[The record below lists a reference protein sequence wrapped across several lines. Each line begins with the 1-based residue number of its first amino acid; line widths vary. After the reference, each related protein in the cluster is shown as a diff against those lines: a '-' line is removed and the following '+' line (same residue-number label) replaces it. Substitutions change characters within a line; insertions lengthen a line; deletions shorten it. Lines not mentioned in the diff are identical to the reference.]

1 MSDRPPAP
9 AAGPVSRRA
18 LLTGGAVTAAVTAGA
33 VAVGASVLGGGDG
46 TVTAPP
52 KDVLYGGQMVPF
64 HGPHQAGIATPAQA
78 HGAFVALDLAA
89 GVDRAALRRLML
101 LLSDDAARLTQGRAP
116 LADGQPEL
124 AQVPARLTVTFGFGP
139 RLFDAAGLA
148 DQRPA
153 TLLQL
158 PAFKID
164 KLQERWCGG
173 DLLLQIC
180 ADDPLTVAHAQR
192 MLVKDSRSFATVRW
206 VQRGFRRA
214 HAMQDDGVTQ
224 RNVLGQ
230 LDGTGNPAPGSDA
243 FAGAVW
249 RTAADGGPA
258 WLHGGTTVVLR
269 RIRAELEAWDA
280 ADTAGKEFAVG
291 RRLSDGAPLTGR
303 HEQDPP
309 DLAAKNEL
317 GLTVISEFSHVA
329 RAHVADDRQ
338 RIFRRPYN
346 YDEPPTADGT
356 ADCGLIFASF
366 QRDVGNQFLPIQRNL
381 AEADLLNE
389 WVTPIGSAV
398 FAVPPG
404 CEPGGWIGQGLLGS
418 A

>member
-1 MSDRPPAP
+1 MADRTGEPL
-9 AAGPVSRRA
+9 SRRA
-18 LLTGGAVTAAVTAGA
+18 LLAGSALSVGGAIGGAAAVAA
-33 VAVGASVLGGGDG
+33 VAARESGGGAPAVPSS
-46 TVTAPP
+46 TV
-52 KDVLYGGQMVPF
+52 DYGGQMVPF
-64 HGPHQAGIATPAQA
+64 HGRHQAGIATPAQA
-78 HGAFVALDLAA
+78 HAAFVALDLAA

-139 RLFDAAGLA
+139 RLFDVAGLVE
-148 DQRPA
+148 QRPA
-153 TLLQL
+153 TLQQL
-158 PAFKID
+158 PEFPID
-164 KLQERWCGG
+164 RLQQRWCGG

-192 MLVKDSRSFATVRW
+192 MLVKDSRSFAAVRW
-206 VQRGFRRA
+206 VQRGFRRSRG
-214 HAMQDDGVTQ
+214 MQDDGVTQ

-230 LDGTGNPAPGSDA
+230 LDGTGNPVPGSAVFD
-243 FAGAVW
+243 GAVW
-249 RTAADGGPA
+249 ISTTDSGPQ

-269 RIRAELEAWDA
+269 RIRAELESWDA

-291 RRLSDGAPLTGR
+291 RRLTDGAPLTGR
-303 HEQDPP
+303 HEQDLP
-309 DLAAKNEL
+309 DFAAKNAL
-317 GLTVISEFSHVA
+317 GLPVISEFSHVA
-329 RAHVADDRQ
+329 RAHVTGDRQ

-346 YDEPPTADGT
+346 YDDPPGPDGT
-356 ADCGLIFASF
+356 ADTGLVFAAY
-366 QRDVGNQFLPIQRNL
+366 QRDVGGQFLPIQRNL

-404 CEPGGWIGQGLLGS
+404 CEAGGWIGEGLLG
-418 A
+418 

>member
-1 MSDRPPAP
+1 MLA
-9 AAGPVSRRA
+9 
-18 LLTGGAVTAAVTAGA
+18 GGAVTVAGA
-33 VAVGASVLGGGDG
+33 VAVGATVRGDDG
-46 TVTAPP
+46 TV
-52 KDVLYGGQMVPF
+52 VLPQSTVDFGGLMVPF

-78 HGAFVALDLAA
+78 HGVFVALDLAA

-116 LADGQPEL
+116 LADAQPEL
-124 AQVPARLTVTFGFGP
+124 AHVPARLTVTFGFGP
-139 RLFDAAGLA
+139 RLFDVAGLA

-153 TLLQL
+153 TLQQL
-158 PAFKID
+158 PAFPID
-164 KLQERWCGG
+164 KLQPRWCGG

-206 VQRGFRRA
+206 VQRGFRRGRG
-214 HAMQDDGVTQ
+214 MQDDGVTQ

-230 LDGTGNPAPGSDA
+230 LDGTGNPAPGGAVFD
-243 FAGAVW
+243 GAVW
-249 RTAADGGPA
+249 RSATDGGPQ
-258 WLHGGTTVVLR
+258 WLHGGTTLVLR
-269 RIRAELEAWDA
+269 RIRAELETWDA
-280 ADTAGKEFAVG
+280 ADTTGKEFAVG

-309 DLAAKNEL
+309 DFAAKNAL
-317 GLTVISEFSHVA
+317 GLPVISEFSHVA
-329 RAHVADDRQ
+329 RAHVAGDRQ

-346 YDEPPTADGT
+346 YDEAPGPDGT
-356 ADCGLIFASF
+356 ADCGLIFAAY
-366 QRDVGNQFLPIQRNL
+366 QRDVGGQFLPIQRNL

-398 FAVPPG
+398 FAIPPG
-404 CEPGGWIGQGLLGS
+404 CGSGGWIGEGLLG
-418 A
+418 